1 MKSNRRFLMI
11 GVCALLGGALVW
23 WLNDRPG
30 TESRFQPNS
39 EAKKSTSSSTGNVDV
54 PEVKEADRKFNTAQ
68 PSRSVAAT
76 LVFKDWEQV
85 RDPFSGQVRTYS
97 GGKLELNGKEELEKA
112 ENFVKSYAEEIFGVA
127 PSDLA
132 FAKSSKAARLKVTYQ
147 QMLAGYP
154 VYGSTLALLFE
165 DGELRRVQND
175 LQSQPQ
181 LPVRSDW
188 KFEDVLEA
196 YRQRPNGGLREQSVI
211 EQVALANDPALIP
224 RLILYPSG
232 QGLIF
237 VYQFYVDEEFR
248 DRAPARAMV
257 LFDPFDLRVV
267 QKTSMHIE

>member
-1 MKSNRRFLMI
+1 MKSKRRFLMV

-23 WLNDRPG
+23 WLNDRPA
-30 TESRFQPNS
+30 TESRSFLDS
-39 EAKKSTSSSTGNVDV
+39 EVKKSTSSPIENVDV
-54 PEVKEADRKFNTAQ
+54 PEVNEADRKNKIAR

-85 RDPFSGQVRTYS
+85 RDPFTGQVRTYS
-97 GGKLELNGKEELEKA
+97 GGKFELNGKEELEKA

-127 PSDLA
+127 PSDLV

-147 QMLAGYP
+147 QMFGGYP

-181 LPVRSDW
+181 LPVKTNW

-196 YRQRPNGGLREQSVI
+196 YRQKPNGGLREQSVI
-211 EQVALANDPALIP
+211 EKVALANDPALTP

-248 DRAPARAMV
+248 GRAPARAMV
-257 LFDPFDLRVV
+257 LFDPSGLRVI